1 MLRKKK
7 KNQVYFTK
15 NLQPFSRDLIS
26 LINESQQ
33 VRKQNVN
40 LTFQLQYI
48 I

>member
-1 MLRKKK
+1 MLRKKN
-7 KNQVYFTK
+7 NQVYFTK

-26 LINESQQ
+26 LINENQQ
-33 VRKQNVN
+33 VRINVN